1 MDKLV
6 SELFGLCP
14 TIIEMYDNMKDNDER
29 CRRIA
34 DRVRA
39 LEGLVLTVK
48 ERGSGRNSGAVEKAL
63 KELHTILKH
72 AEKLV
77 SKFSKN
83 NRLKQ
88 FMMSGSIGAKFSE
101 VNQRLTENFQML
113 SGALQ
118 VEQSDI
124 LHKVYETVLG
134 RPYTPL
140 PNPPCPMFSPAAPPI
155 PSPPVP
161 AAYIMAPM
169 RASTPVLAQPFCK
182 TTTVRVLV
190 SNNMPPMP
198 VIRTISPVSVVRT
211 VSPIGFRLY

>member
-1 MDKLV
+1 MSHRLLHRQ
-6 SELFGLCP
+6 LFGLCP

-34 DRVRA
+34 DRVRD

-101 VNQRLTENFQML
+101 VNQRLNENFQML

-124 LHKVYETVLG
+124 LHKVYETALG

-140 PNPPCPMFSPAAPPI
+140 PNPQQHRLSPLLPCLPPTSWH
-155 PSPPVP
+155 PCGLRHLFLPCLS
-161 AAYIMAPM
+161 AKLQQ
-169 RASTPVLAQPFCK
+169 LAF
-182 TTTVRVLV
+182 L
-190 SNNMPPMP
+190 
-198 VIRTISPVSVVRT
+198 
-211 VSPIGFRLY
+211 SPITPEARH